1 MFDITKLQ
9 PQYGI
14 TMSFCKTNRF
24 VFYGEAPTS
33 EACTADADAYIS
45 ARESAM
51 PVGGVND
58 VKNSIADAEHRCTDV
73 STCRGENVYRAEGL
87 GAPHF
92 FTTRGTP
99 DNFMPRDTVTAEKQL
114 HSTKVVYISDEN
126 ADRPHYCDGF
136 VIDRA
141 SFAERGRYV
150 AIRTAD
156 CVPILFYDPVAGVAG
171 AVHAGWRGTVGVQGL
186 PLPQGA
192 TDNDPDDRTEQ
203 NHVPGIAAEA
213 LRMMCAHGA
222 VPANIRVAVGACI
235 HSCCFEVRDD
245 FLDSVRDAL
254 GEPLSEHIDLLTV
267 ERNGRRYFDLPALN
281 AELLKRAGI
290 SDDNIM
296 ISPHCTCHEDEFFSF
311 RREGRIVGLLY
322 AGIALP

>member
-1 MFDITKLQ
+1 
-9 PQYGI
+9 
-14 TMSFCKTNRF
+14 MSFCKTNRF
-24 VFYGEAPTS
+24 VFYGDTPTTD
-33 EACTADADAYIS
+33 ACHTDADACGS
-45 ARESAM
+45 ARESGM
-51 PVGGVND
+51 PVGGVSK
-58 VKNSIADAEHRCTDV
+58 VKNIIADAEYRCTDV
-73 STCRGENVYRAEGL
+73 SIRRGGNVYRAEGL

-99 DNFMPRDTVTAEKQL
+99 ENFMPQDTVTAEKQL

-141 SFAERGRYV
+141 SFAEHGRYV

-171 AVHAGWRGTVGVQGL
+171 AVHAGWRGTVGAQGL

-192 TDNDPDDRTEQ
+192 TDNDPDNRSRAEQ
-203 NHVPGIAAEA
+203 NPVPGIAAEA
-213 LRMMCAHGA
+213 VRVMCEHGA
-222 VPANIRVAVGACI
+222 EPASIMVAVGACI
-235 HSCCFEVRDD
+235 HSCCFEVKDD
-245 FLDSVRDAL
+245 FLDSVRAAL
-254 GEPLSEHIDLLTV
+254 GEPLIELTERLTI
-267 ERNGRRYFDLPALN
+267 ERNGKRYFDLPALN
-281 AELLKRAGI
+281 AELLRRAGI
-290 SDDNIM
+290 SDANIM

-311 RREGRIVGLLY
+311 RRDGRIVGLLY